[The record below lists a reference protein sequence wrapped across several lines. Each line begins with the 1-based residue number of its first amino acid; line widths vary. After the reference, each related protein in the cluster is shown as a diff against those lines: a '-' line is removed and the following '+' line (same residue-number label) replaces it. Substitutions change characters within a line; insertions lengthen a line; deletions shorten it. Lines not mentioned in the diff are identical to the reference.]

1 MQAAEIDCKP
11 KKQDVLIKQVLGI
24 ESKAENTSVFQ
35 ELNQW
40 RLSRGMFVSV
50 CDGHLKAE

>member
-11 KKQDVLIKQVLGI
+11 KKQDVLMKQVLGI
-24 ESKAENTSVFQ
+24 ESKDENTCVFQ

-40 RLSRGMFVSV
+40 RLQKGIFVSV